1 MNYNNDNFNY
11 SSLIFNKKYR
21 SRLILAIYTI
31 LFFILIIFLRTSI
44 NNKNYNESNN
54 EVFINENEDN
64 KNEESENSY
73 IKSLFSYIDM
83 NNYNF
88 EFKISYNNNVY
99 ISSGKRSDRKY
110 DFTLTDGNNIVHYLV
125 SGKLV
130 KIKQEN
136 SYENSI
142 LPYFYINHFDNE
154 VLKSILSKSKQ
165 ISESTYEI
173 TNGILSSFVDS
184 NYNLIVGDDELI
196 NTIELDIKNNII
208 VGINMDFTNLFNDY
222 DEVSLLKISLN
233 YFDFGLVD
241 DFNVNFN

>member
-31 LFFILIIFLRTSI
+31 LFIILIIFLRTSI

-136 SYENSI
+136 S
-142 LPYFYINHFDNE
+142 
-154 VLKSILSKSKQ
+154 
-165 ISESTYEI
+165 
-173 TNGILSSFVDS
+173 
-184 NYNLIVGDDELI
+184 
-196 NTIELDIKNNII
+196 
-208 VGINMDFTNLFNDY
+208 
-222 DEVSLLKISLN
+222 SLLKGGTKATEPKLAAKWQKNSSSTCTNLTAKN
-233 YFDFGLVD
+233 GR
-241 DFNVNFN
+241 